1 MKKVKYYPGSYKN
14 SFNALAGHYNKDY
27 PLNGIMRMLAQ
38 IGYVLSDIL
47 AVLND
52 EHYVSGGDDD
62 ADV

>member
-1 MKKVKYYPGSYKN
+1 MKKYFPHLHKN

-47 AVLND
+47 EVLT
-52 EHYVSGGDDD
+52 EDDD

>member
-1 MKKVKYYPGSYKN
+1 MKKIKYHPWLHKN
-14 SFNALAGHYNKDY
+14 SFNALAGFYNKEH

-62 ADV
+62 ADH